1 MRARRP
7 VRALAALVAAG
18 TAVGLV
24 ASCSSG
30 GSPAAGIGYVID
42 GAVPTY
48 NVASTTGADSAA
60 RQAFVRVQ
68 TGFSYPGPH
77 GETIADTDF
86 GTVTPVPG
94 DPSSIQ
100 YRINPAAR
108 YSDGAPVVC
117 DDMVLAWAAQS
128 GMFTAPGA
136 DGAPVPLFDAPVD
149 PVMEQIA
156 AIDCEPGSRDAVV
169 HYKGER
175 AVTDWRS
182 AFGATSML
190 PSHIVAQG
198 AAGIDPGSGA
208 EDADGADGG
217 ASATPAAPTAA
228 GVDIVQA
235 VQDRDL
241 DVLRTVADYWNTA
254 FTLTAGTVD
263 PDVFVSSG
271 PYRLD
276 SVDEDGSIELV
287 ANASWWGDEA
297 RTERIAIHP
306 RNASVNTLVSDGEVE
321 VVDTGAGAK
330 QAMALGDGYAT
341 TVHATDDVEQ
351 LIFADR
357 GPLATAEAR
366 RAVAACVPRGRI
378 AAEFAPDGSAP
389 DGSAPDGPKQGG
401 TESEAE
407 AVDASPVQNSRSTLP
422 GRLAYGFVAG
432 TAGGGFVEPDVAAAQ
447 AALDKAGLEGLT
459 VRVGYRA
466 PDARRAA
473 VVALMGEACAPA
485 GIRIEDA
492 GAAAFTP
499 QALRDGT
506 VDAVLGG
513 TGGSQAGPP
522 RGPATPVARLAAL
535 TTGASGNIGGFS
547 HGRFDEI
554 VGRLQVTPDGAD
566 ALGLTR
572 EAEQILWDE
581 MPTLPLYRTPRQTSF
596 VGGLHA
602 GAPTTS
608 WAGAGW
614 NMDRWMVLK

>member
-18 TAVGLV
+18 TAMGLV
-24 ASCSSG
+24 ASCTSG

-48 NVASTTGADSAA
+48 NVSSTTGASSAA

-100 YRINPAAR
+100 YRINPAAQ

-128 GMFTAPGA
+128 GTFTFPGA

-149 PVMEQIA
+149 PAMAQIA
-156 AIDCEPGSRDAVV
+156 AIDCEPGGRDAVV
-169 HYKGER
+169 HYEGDR
-175 AVTDWRS
+175 AVTGWRS
-182 AFGATSML
+182 VFGATSML
-190 PSHIVAQG
+190 PSHVVAQG
-198 AAGIDPGSGA
+198 AAGIDPGADAADEDGQDAGA
-208 EDADGADGG
+208 GAPPG
-217 ASATPAAPTAA
+217 PAAA
-228 GVDIVQA
+228 GVDIVRA
-235 VQDRDL
+235 VQDKDL

-254 FTLTAGTVD
+254 FALTPGRVD

-287 ANASWWGDEA
+287 ANASWWGDKA

-306 RNASVNTLVSDGEVE
+306 RNASVNTLASDGEIE
-321 VVDTGAGAK
+321 VVGAGAGAK
-330 QAMALGDGYAT
+330 QAMELGDGYTT

-357 GPLATAEAR
+357 GPLATSAAR

-378 AAEFAPDGSAP
+378 AAEFAPDV
-389 DGSAPDGPKQGG
+389 SAPDGPTQESAAPDAASPDTGPAG
-401 TESEAE
+401 TP
-407 AVDASPVQNSRSTLP
+407 PVQNSRSTLP
-422 GRLAYGFVAG
+422 GTLAYGFVAG
-432 TAGGGFVEPDVAAAQ
+432 TAGGGFIEPDVAAAQ
-447 AALDKAGLEGLT
+447 AALDEAGLDGLT
-459 VRVGYRA
+459 VRVGYLA

-473 VVALMGEACAPA
+473 VVALMAKACAPS
-485 GIRIEDA
+485 GIQIHDS
-492 GAAAFTP
+492 GAAGFTP
-499 QALRDGT
+499 QALTDGT

-554 VGRLQVTPDGAD
+554 VAQLQVTPEGAD
-566 ALGLTR
+566 ALGLTH

-614 NMDRWMVLK
+614 NMDRWMVLN